1 MSTVRKMP
9 APLPNPENQPY
20 WDAAK
25 EGKLLVKRC
34 KDCGEFHFYPRAICP
49 FCFSDQTE
57 WVESKGTGSIYSYS
71 VMRRGVPVPFAI
83 AYVTLDEGITMLTNM
98 ADGTDLTVMRTKEP
112 YCVAY
117 VELDEGVRVFT
128 NIVDCDLDALQI
140 GQKVKVAFK
149 AAEDGSAVPVFTPA

>member
-98 ADGTDLTVMRTKEP
+98 ADGTDLDG
-112 YCVAY
+112 
-117 VELDEGVRVFT
+117 LS
-128 NIVDCDLDALQI
+128 I

>member
-1 MSTVRKMP
+1 MSNVRKMP

-20 WDAAK
+20 WDAARD
-25 EGKLLVKRC
+25 GKLLVKRC

-98 ADGTDLTVMRTKEP
+98 SDGTDLDG
-112 YCVAY
+112 
-117 VELDEGVRVFT
+117 LS
-128 NIVDCDLDALQI
+128 I

-149 AAEDGSAVPVFTPA
+149 AAEDGSAVPVFSPA

>member
-98 ADGTDLTVMRTKEP
+98 ADGTDLDG
-112 YCVAY
+112 
-117 VELDEGVRVFT
+117 LS
-128 NIVDCDLDALQI
+128 I

-149 AAEDGSAVPVFTPA
+149 AAEDGSAVPVFSPA

>member
-1 MSTVRKMP
+1 MSNVRKMP

-20 WDAAK
+20 WDAAR

-98 ADGTDLTVMRTKEP
+98 SDGTDLDG
-112 YCVAY
+112 
-117 VELDEGVRVFT
+117 LS
-128 NIVDCDLDALQI
+128 I

-149 AAEDGSAVPVFTPA
+149 AAEDGSAVPVFSPA

>member
-1 MSTVRKMP
+1 MP

-98 ADGTDLTVMRTKEP
+98 ADGTDLDG
-112 YCVAY
+112 
-117 VELDEGVRVFT
+117 LS
-128 NIVDCDLDALQI
+128 I